1 MNNDVLIKI
10 LTKIY
15 SVFGENNDY
24 RGLIFYKFD
33 ILYTEIRP
41 NQFGNNIIT
50 ISYKYNGVRAS
61 WNILYTDYSNELQ
74 KLRDNK
80 IEILLN

>member
-15 SVFGENNDY
+15 SVFGEN
-24 RGLIFYKFD
+24 IYKYD
-33 ILYTEIRP
+33 ILSTEIRDHGRHRP
-41 NQFGNNIIT
+41 QGKPHNIIT
-50 ISYKYNGVRAS
+50 ISYKCNEIPTKRSV
-61 WNILYTDYSNELQ
+61 LYTDYSNELQ